1 MPGGNSWVV
10 IAEYTDYPKLIAALA
25 VGYLLGSIPFAYLA
39 ARLRGVDI
47 FATGSHRA
55 GTANVFWNVGRRTG
69 TLVFV
74 GDVAKGSA
82 AVLVAELLDVP
93 WTFTLLAGGAA
104 VLGHWNSVF
113 LGFRGGDGM
122 ATLLGIVLALE
133 PTLAALGVIGGM
145 AVVLLLR
152 RSPSRSAWGIV
163 SCATIMLSVSQ
174 YYQLDRGLVM
184 GLVAL
189 AMLVLFHSVVSR
201 RRVRSS
207 DLEPDAALDLQLDR
221 DLGLDLE
228 PAPDSNPDM
237 GAPTPES
244 R

>member
-1 MPGGNSWVV
+1 ME
-10 IAEYTDYPKLIAALA
+10 IAEYTVFAKLLAALVA
-25 VGYLLGSIPFAYLA
+25 GYLLGSIPFAYLA

-47 FATGSHRA
+47 FTTGSHRA

-69 TLVFV
+69 SLVFV

-82 AVLVAELLDVP
+82 AVLIAELLDVP
-93 WTFTLLAGGAA
+93 WVFTLLAGGAA

-133 PTLAALGVIGGM
+133 PILAALGVIGGM
-145 AVVLLLR
+145 VVVLLLR
-152 RSPSRSAWGIV
+152 RSPSRSYWGIV

-174 YYQLDRGLVM
+174 YYQLDRELVM

-189 AMLVLFHSVVSR
+189 ATLVLFHSMVYR
-201 RRVRSS
+201 RRQRPS
-207 DLEPDAALDLQLDR
+207 DVEPGAALDLQLDGDF
-221 DLGLDLE
+221 DLNLG
-228 PAPDSNPDM
+228 PAPDSSPEL
-237 GAPTPES
+237 GAPSPES

>member
-1 MPGGNSWVV
+1 MV
-10 IAEYTDYPKLIAALA
+10 IAEYADYPRLLAALA

-47 FATGSHRA
+47 FSTGSRRA

-82 AVLVAELLDVP
+82 AVVVAGLLDMP
-93 WTFTLLAGGAA
+93 WFFTLLAGGAA

-122 ATLLGIVLALE
+122 ATLLGVVVALE
-133 PTLAALGVIGGM
+133 PTLTVLGVIGGM

-152 RSPSRSAWGIV
+152 RSPSRSSWGIV
-163 SCATIMLSVSQ
+163 SCAAIMLSGSQ
-174 YYQLDRGLVM
+174 YYQIDPELIM

-189 AMLVLFHSVVSR
+189 AMLVVFHSVAFR
-201 RRVRSS
+201 RRVRPS
-207 DLEPDAALDLQLDR
+207 DVEPDAALDLQLDR
-221 DLGLDLE
+221 DPDLDLE
-228 PAPDSNPDM
+228 PAPDSNPEL

>member
-1 MPGGNSWVV
+1 MV
-10 IAEYTDYPKLIAALA
+10 IAEYADYPRLIAALA

-47 FATGSHRA
+47 FTTGSHRA

-113 LGFRGGDGM
+113 SGFRGGDGM
-122 ATLLGIVLALE
+122 ATLLGVVLALE

-152 RSPSRSAWGIV
+152 RSPSRSSWGIV
-163 SCATIMLSVSQ
+163 ACATIMLSVSQ
-174 YYQLDRGLVM
+174 YYQLDRELVM

-201 RRVRSS
+201 RRVRPS
-207 DLEPDAALDLQLDR
+207 DVGPDAALDLRLDP
-221 DLGLDLE
+221 DFDLDLE
-228 PAPDSNPDM
+228 PAPDSNPDL
-237 GAPTPES
+237 GVPTPES
-244 R
+244 P

>member
-1 MPGGNSWVV
+1 M
-10 IAEYTDYPKLIAALA
+10 IAEYADYPKLIAALA

-47 FATGSHRA
+47 FNTGSRRA

-122 ATLLGIVLALE
+122 ATLLGVVLALE

-152 RSPSRSAWGIV
+152 RSALRSSWGIV

-189 AMLVLFHSVVSR
+189 AMLVLFHSVVSHR
-201 RRVRSS
+201 RMRPLDV
-207 DLEPDAALDLQLDR
+207 EPDAALDLQLDR
-221 DLGLDLE
+221 DLDLDLGQE
-228 PAPDSNPDM
+228 PDSNPDL
-237 GAPTPES
+237 GAPTPQS

>member
-1 MPGGNSWVV
+1 MV
-10 IAEYTDYPKLIAALA
+10 IAEYTEYSKLLAALA

-47 FATGSHRA
+47 FSTGSRRA

-82 AVLVAELLDVP
+82 AVVVAELLDVP
-93 WTFTLLAGGAA
+93 WAFTLLAGGAA

-122 ATLLGIVLALE
+122 ATLLGVALALE

-152 RSPSRSAWGIV
+152 RSPLRSFWGIV
-163 SCATIMLSVSQ
+163 SCSTIMLSVSQ
-174 YYQLDRGLVM
+174 YYQIDRELVM
-184 GLVAL
+184 GLVSL
-189 AMLVLFHSVVSR
+189 AMLVLFHSVVFH

-207 DLEPDAALDLQLDR
+207 NVEADAALDRQLDP
-221 DLGLDLE
+221 DLGLDLAPE
-228 PAPDSNPDM
+228 PDSNPEM